1 MSTTSS
7 RYVVYEPLGW
17 SNEQVR
23 HLMMEQLH
31 KKLAMIGVELP
42 DDIAELV
49 SKIDPVLA
57 GG

>member
-1 MSTTSS
+1 MD
-7 RYVVYEPLGW
+7 
-17 SNEQVR
+17 
-23 HLMMEQLH
+23 QLH

-42 DDIAELV
+42 DDIAALV